1 MYVCV
6 LHFYTWNEFC
16 NDLYPNYI
24 LYSNPPEISWNHIQI
39 LRLVSLKLK
48 NSVFRIS
55 TEHQCCQHIM
65 STWAPHSPQLRAEQK
80 SAHLGLLSASQ
91 NGRRQFPA
99 HPEQNTRKMLSGS
112 WLVGSFE
119 VWHMFFN
126 GKLRI
131 NKKSWSLNV
140 FPIGFRIWQTRRY
153 KTKRLQRLS
162 CQDASSKFPNTKC
175 FCRTFRINRR
185 FSELTSGSRCAA
197 SSPLWRTHPGDDG
210 MWFDMIFI
218 TLQYATNM
226 QRFWLNSYNSISA
239 DPGRRKGERARE

>member
-1 MYVCV
+1 MCVCV
-6 LHFYTWNEFC
+6 LHFYTWNEFR

-48 NSVFRIS
+48 SSVFRIS

-131 NKKSWSLNV
+131 NKKNWSLNV
-140 FPIGFRIWQTRRY
+140 FPIKKKSHLTNTSRLL
-153 KTKRLQRLS
+153 KRNG
-162 CQDASSKFPNTKC
+162 CN
-175 FCRTFRINRR
+175 
-185 FSELTSGSRCAA
+185 
-197 SSPLWRTHPGDDG
+197 
-210 MWFDMIFI
+210 
-218 TLQYATNM
+218 
-226 QRFWLNSYNSISA
+226 
-239 DPGRRKGERARE
+239 GR